1 MEIKYQKQ
9 EIETHFQAHIY
20 KTRVKEK
27 IHYEILLGAE
37 RSEMLIT
44 TGKYLRLYDSSNFLN
59 LNGINEWIN
68 KQASK
73 LKEKGKK
80 VIVAGN
86 LSYGLARVLDSLPS
100 A

>member
-1 MEIKYQKQ
+1 MEIKYQKPK
-9 EIETHFQAHIY
+9 IETHFQAHVY
-20 KTRVKEK
+20 RTRIKEK
-27 IHYEILLGAE
+27 IHYEILVGAE
-37 RSEMLIT
+37 GSEMLNT
-44 TGKYLRLYDSSNFLN
+44 TGKYLGLYDCSNFLN

-68 KQASK
+68 KQANE
-73 LKEKGKK
+73 LKEKGKR